1 MKRFTTLCLF
11 FAAFALFVGC
21 SEDEEDFTGT
31 INGIV
36 TDADSGEPMNAV
48 NISLNPGGKSA
59 VTGTDGRY
67 EFLDLEPGQ
76 YTVQAAKNDYQTNT
90 KHVTVVAGGTVK
102 ADIVLQKA
110 TSKLKLTNNSLNFGK
125 NWSALSFGV
134 GNAGI
139 TGKIDWRISSD
150 IDWITVSP
158 LSGTTETGKN
168 TEVIVTVLRDK
179 VSGPANGIITI
190 SDDGGS
196 LPVYVTVNQDVQAAD
211 GENRIT
217 VEPENVALL
226 SAYRKDITIC
236 SYNSSANYELFVK
249 EEDIS
254 WLTFT
259 KTMGILPV
267 YNAEKPNTAVTV
279 GFIADRSGLPAG
291 EYKCTAVLRTGMGD
305 LEIPVSMKV
314 NADGSVDKTFED
326 FILENYDT
334 DNDGVISDEEA
345 AGVTE
350 IDCSNQGLVSLS
362 GIERFTNLID
372 LNCAGNRLTELSLKS
387 NVKLK
392 YLRCDENYEMTSLDV
407 SSNTALQSLTCGNNP
422 LGTLDVSKNTELT
435 HLACWNNSLTALD
448 VSNNTKLE
456 VLHCFINQLTDL
468 DISKNLALTNLSFG
482 NNQISSIDISKN
494 TELTELYCTGT
505 TKMQILDIS
514 ANKKLQSVNCTYNE
528 SLTTIYAFSN
538 YAATCTIEKP
548 DATQIIVAGSGDSG
562 NVGDMETVFPDAN
575 FRAYVLKNFDADND
589 GVISDEEAA
598 GVTSI
603 DCSNQGLVSLS
614 GIERF
619 TNLTYLKCSG
629 NQLTELS
636 LKGNVKLLTLR
647 CSENDKMTSLDVSSN
662 TALQSLDCYD
672 NSLGT
677 LDISGNTELTYLAC
691 GNNSLTTLDVS
702 NNVKLQSLDCSNNPL
717 GALDVSKNT
726 ELTHLKCRDNSLTT
740 LDVSNNTKLEDLRCS
755 SNQLTDLDVSRNLA
769 LGGLDF
775 GGNQISSIDI
785 SKNTELSELHC
796 TNTKMQI
803 LDISANKKLLV
814 LNCID
819 NESLTTIY
827 AFNNYAATCYIEKPD
842 ATQIIVA
849 GSGDSGNVGDMETV
863 FPDANFRAY
872 VLKNFDADNDGVISD
887 EEAADV
893 TQIAFGYGYGDIA
906 SLQGID
912 KFVNLTS
919 LNCYGKQ
926 LTTLDVSGCPALTSL
941 SCGKNQ
947 LTSLN
952 VSGCTALTTLEC
964 RENQL
969 TTLDISGC
977 AALTSL
983 DCRENQLTTLDASG
997 CVALTSLSC
1006 YDNQLT
1012 ILDIRDCIAMD
1023 YLSCENNPLTIVY
1036 VSNPISQYY
1045 VPENLR
1051 FVVPGSK
1058 IPDPYFLDYCLNNF
1072 DFNGDGQISEQEA
1085 AEVRKIGGDGQNF
1098 IKVTSLEGVEL
1109 FKNLT
1114 LFSGMTLISEGSLD
1128 LSNNPMLE
1136 DLYVVGKISTL
1147 NIDGCT
1153 KLQRVTISNVDIASL
1168 NLGDRVDLTYLAVV
1182 NCKLLESID
1191 VSNCSNLKT
1200 VQLKY
1205 NSLLKTLN
1213 INNCMMLEDIECT
1226 GNKIAT
1232 IDASNRTSLKSLS
1245 CENNEL
1251 TYLSVEGCTA
1261 LQSLKAQYNQ
1271 LITLNVTGCEALMWI
1286 DCYDNRLSSLDV
1298 SDLTRLETLS
1308 CYDNQ
1313 LTSLNINGCT
1323 ALTSI
1328 DCKNNQLT
1336 TIGVGGCTNLRKL
1349 YCGTNLLTTLDI
1361 SANKGLSE
1369 VNCDDNTL
1377 LETIY
1382 VFPDYSSTCTIYRR
1396 NTNAQ
1401 IVIKE

>member
-90 KHVTVVAGGTVK
+90 KHVTIVAGGTVK
-102 ADIVLQKA
+102 SDIVLQKA

-226 SAYRKDITIC
+226 SAYRKDVTIC

-249 EEDIS
+249 EEDVS

-334 DNDGVISDEEA
+334 DNDGVVSDEEA

-372 LNCAGNRLTELSLKS
+372 LNCSYNRLTELSLKS

-392 YLRCDENYEMTSLDV
+392 YLRCDENHEMTSLDV

-456 VLHCFINQLTDL
+456 VLHCFINELVDL
-468 DISKNLALTNLSFG
+468 DVSKNLALTSLSFG
-482 NNQISSIDISKN
+482 YNQILSIDISKN
-494 TELTELYCTGT
+494 TELIELYCEN

-548 DATQIIVAGSGDSG
+548 DATQIIVKGSGNSG

-575 FRAYVLKNFDADND
+575 FRAYVLENFDTDND

-598 GVTSI
+598 GVTFI
-603 DCSNQGLVSLS
+603 NCSD
-614 GIERF
+614 
-619 TNLTYLKCSG
+619 
-629 NQLTELS
+629 
-636 LKGNVKLLTLR
+636 KGN
-647 CSENDKMTSLDVSSN
+647 
-662 TALQSLDCYD
+662 
-672 NSLGT
+672 
-677 LDISGNTELTYLAC
+677 
-691 GNNSLTTLDVS
+691 
-702 NNVKLQSLDCSNNPL
+702 
-717 GALDVSKNT
+717 
-726 ELTHLKCRDNSLTT
+726 
-740 LDVSNNTKLEDLRCS
+740 
-755 SNQLTDLDVSRNLA
+755 
-769 LGGLDF
+769 
-775 GGNQISSIDI
+775 
-785 SKNTELSELHC
+785 
-796 TNTKMQI
+796 
-803 LDISANKKLLV
+803 
-814 LNCID
+814 
-819 NESLTTIY
+819 
-827 AFNNYAATCYIEKPD
+827 
-842 ATQIIVA
+842 
-849 GSGDSGNVGDMETV
+849 
-863 FPDANFRAY
+863 
-872 VLKNFDADNDGVISD
+872 
-887 EEAADV
+887 
-893 TQIAFGYGYGDIA
+893 IA
-906 SLQGID
+906 SIQGID
-912 KFVNLTS
+912 KFVNLTVLS
-919 LNCYGKQ
+919 CEGNQ
-926 LTTLDVSGCPALTSL
+926 LTTLDVSGCPALTDL
-941 SCGKNQ
+941 NCGDNQ
-947 LTSLN
+947 LTALDVSGCPVLTELFCFNNQLTTLDISGCPGLTRLSCFNNQLTTLDVSGCPSLTELFCGGNQLTTLN
-952 VSGCTALTTLEC
+952 VSGCSSLTSLSCGENQLTTLDVSSCLDLIYVGCEGNQLTTLDISSC
-964 RENQL
+964 SALKDFRCDHNPLTTLDVSGCPALTLLYCYENQLTTLDVSGCPALADLSCHENQL

-977 AALTSL
+977 PALKRLWCGNNPLMTLDVSGCPALTDLS
-983 DCRENQLTTLDASG
+983 CNNNQLTTLDVSG
-997 CVALTSLSC
+997 CPVLEKFCCRTNQLTTLDVSGCPALIELDYGMNQLTSLDVSGC
-1006 YDNQLT
+1006 PNLTKIHCDDNRLTTLDVSGCLALEFLWCGGNQLT
-1012 ILDIRDCIAMD
+1012 L
-1023 YLSCENNPLTIVY
+1023 
-1036 VSNPISQYY
+1036 
-1045 VPENLR
+1045 
-1051 FVVPGSK
+1051 
-1058 IPDPYFLDYCLNNF
+1058 
-1072 DFNGDGQISEQEA
+1072 
-1085 AEVRKIGGDGQNF
+1085 
-1098 IKVTSLEGVEL
+1098 LETG
-1109 FKNLT
+1109 
-1114 LFSGMTLISEGSLD
+1114 
-1128 LSNNPMLE
+1128 
-1136 DLYVVGKISTL
+1136 
-1147 NIDGCT
+1147 GCT
-1153 KLQRVTISNVDIASL
+1153 R
-1168 NLGDRVDLTYLAVV
+1168 
-1182 NCKLLESID
+1182 
-1191 VSNCSNLKT
+1191 
-1200 VQLKY
+1200 
-1205 NSLLKTLN
+1205 
-1213 INNCMMLEDIECT
+1213 
-1226 GNKIAT
+1226 
-1232 IDASNRTSLKSLS
+1232 LS
-1245 CENNEL
+1245 EL
-1251 TYLSVEGCTA
+1251 DCWS
-1261 LQSLKAQYNQ
+1261 NQ
-1271 LITLNVTGCEALMWI
+1271 LITLDISTN
-1286 DCYDNRLSSLDV
+1286 
-1298 SDLTRLETLS
+1298 
-1308 CYDNQ
+1308 
-1313 LTSLNINGCT
+1313 
-1323 ALTSI
+1323 
-1328 DCKNNQLT
+1328 
-1336 TIGVGGCTNLRKL
+1336 TNLTKVDCRS
-1349 YCGTNLLTTLDI
+1349 N
-1361 SANKGLSE
+1361 A
-1369 VNCDDNTL
+1369 L

-1382 VFPDYSSTCTIYRR
+1382 VFSDYSSTCTIRKGD
-1396 NTNAQ
+1396 NAQ